1 MAKEKVVVK
10 HLPAI
15 HPSNSKPLTATTLL
29 IVLIGTLLPISPLA
43 KVLQASH
50 HCEWPTS
57 SLSEFPS

>member
-15 HPSNSKPLTATTLL
+15 HPSKALRATTLL

-43 KVLQASH
+43 TVLQASH
-50 HCEWPTS
+50 RCQWPTS
-57 SLSEFPS
+57 SFSEFPS